1 MTSRIPALV
10 LGCATL
16 LTMAAHAQQ
25 DTAPALSEELR
36 RLGEAATAL
45 DHSLPGFTCEESVVS
60 REMHGDKVHHSVS
73 LVLTLRAQRAADGS
87 LQETFAITQ
96 VNGQPFS
103 TGHFA
108 MPVFVSG
115 GFDKAMRYFAPAQQA
130 CYRYSLAPSRIDFTG
145 ISDAN
150 HAPPCDNAGIAGFAQ
165 LDAAGNV
172 THLERHANAAIAKN
186 QRMAEFAAVDF
197 AKIMLNGR
205 EYQLSRHLYS
215 EVPKGRNLTTFTADY
230 NHCKLYTATV
240 TIRPGPD
247 SSPGETPDSLPH

>member
-45 DHSLPGFTCEESVVS
+45 DHSLPGIPRVTRLV
-60 REMHGDKVHHSVS
+60 RA

-230 NHCKLYTATV
+230 NHCKLYTSTV